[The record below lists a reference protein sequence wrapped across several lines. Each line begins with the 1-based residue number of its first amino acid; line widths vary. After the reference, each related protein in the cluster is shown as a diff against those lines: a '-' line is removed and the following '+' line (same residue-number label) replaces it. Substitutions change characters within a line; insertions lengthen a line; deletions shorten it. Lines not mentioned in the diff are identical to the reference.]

1 MNPEEAHRNTMGR
14 ISIDHVAAGMVLAKD
29 AYTFRKQLLLTA
41 GTVLTDTHIESM
53 RAWGVPE
60 IETEGCAEPTL
71 EEVEARLAQVLHLQ
85 SAGEEIDRR
94 FADVR
99 TDPIMHEILAIAKK
113 QLLERA

>member
-1 MNPEEAHRNTMGR
+1 MGR
-14 ISIDHVAAGMVLAKD
+14 ISIDHVSAGMALAKD
-29 AYTFRKQLLLTA
+29 AYTFRRQLLLKA
-41 GTVLTDTHIESM
+41 GTVLTDTHIETM
-53 RAWGVPE
+53 KAWGVPE

-71 EEVEARLAQVLHLQ
+71 EEVEAQLAQAPRLR
-85 SAGEEIDRR
+85 SAGEELDRR